1 MNSFIFLAQDSTL
14 FSIQTLLLCFS
25 KTLMK
30 LAKGSN
36 RKIESFLNH
45 SHRQLQTTS
54 LCSKLP
60 IANDIVNECL
70 YICNQ
75 NFDHRNDFHCVAMSD
90 DDWMIWNFDNK
101 TIDLNVISNHIP
113 RFVNVYHVRV
123 TRLHDHFF
131 LKCDCLLYHRYVYVC
146 LIMKFND
153 IVNYNDTNI
162 VIIQLW
168 ISVLT
173 CSSCNK

>member
-1 MNSFIFLAQDSTL
+1 
-14 FSIQTLLLCFS
+14 
-25 KTLMK
+25 MK

-54 LCSKLP
+54 LSSKLS

-90 DDWMIWNFDNK
+90 DDWMLWNFDNK

-113 RFVNVYHVRV
+113 QFLDVYHVRV
-123 TRLHDHFF
+123 TRLHDQFF
-131 LKCDCLLYHRYVYVC
+131 LKCDCLLYHR
-146 LIMKFND
+146 
-153 IVNYNDTNI
+153 
-162 VIIQLW
+162 
-168 ISVLT
+168 
-173 CSSCNK
+173 

>member
-1 MNSFIFLAQDSTL
+1 
-14 FSIQTLLLCFS
+14 
-25 KTLMK
+25 MK

-54 LCSKLP
+54 LSSKLS
-60 IANDIVNECL
+60 IANDIVNECV

-90 DDWMIWNFDNK
+90 DDWMLWNFDNK

-113 RFVNVYHVRV
+113 QFLDVYHVRV
-123 TRLHDHFF
+123 TRLHDQFF
-131 LKCDCLLYHRYVYVC
+131 LKCDCLLYHRYVSVYMNEYSIEYLNLHFYLYCHYSVV
-146 LIMKFND
+146 D
-153 IVNYNDTNI
+153 IRAHMFFV
-162 VIIQLW
+162 
-168 ISVLT
+168 
-173 CSSCNK
+173 

>member
-1 MNSFIFLAQDSTL
+1 
-14 FSIQTLLLCFS
+14 
-25 KTLMK
+25 MK

-54 LCSKLP
+54 LSSKLS
-60 IANDIVNECL
+60 IANDIVNECV

-90 DDWMIWNFDNK
+90 DDWMLWNFDNK

-113 RFVNVYHVRV
+113 QFLDVYHVRV
-123 TRLHDHFF
+123 TRLHDQFF
-131 LKCDCLLYHRYVYVC
+131 LKCDCLLYHRYVSVYMNEYSIEYLKLHFYLYCHYSVV
-146 LIMKFND
+146 D
-153 IVNYNDTNI
+153 IRAHMFFV
-162 VIIQLW
+162 
-168 ISVLT
+168 
-173 CSSCNK
+173 

>member
-1 MNSFIFLAQDSTL
+1 
-14 FSIQTLLLCFS
+14 
-25 KTLMK
+25 MK

-54 LCSKLP
+54 LCSKLS

-90 DDWMIWNFDNK
+90 DDWMIWNF
-101 TIDLNVISNHIP
+101 
-113 RFVNVYHVRV
+113 
-123 TRLHDHFF
+123 
-131 LKCDCLLYHRYVYVC
+131 
-146 LIMKFND
+146 
-153 IVNYNDTNI
+153 
-162 VIIQLW
+162 
-168 ISVLT
+168 
-173 CSSCNK
+173 

>member
-1 MNSFIFLAQDSTL
+1 
-14 FSIQTLLLCFS
+14 
-25 KTLMK
+25 MK

-54 LCSKLP
+54 LSSKLS
-60 IANDIVNECL
+60 IANDIVNECV

-123 TRLHDHFF
+123 TRLHDHIF

-146 LIMKFND
+146 LIIKFND
-153 IVNYNDTNI
+153 IVHYNDTNI
-162 VIIQLW
+162 VIFQLW
-168 ISVLT
+168 LSVLT
-173 CSSCNK
+173 CSSCNE